1 MISENES
8 RADSMVRIFGE
19 VCSKSQAAR
28 ILSCSTKTVST
39 MLDDGRLDYACAGE
53 KVDVRSIARYIEK
66 PKEHDFEAHK
76 RKMCKR
82 QGVNPMFS
90 V

>member
-1 MISENES
+1 MITETES
-8 RADSMVRIFGE
+8 RIDSMVRIFGE

-28 ILSCSTKTVST
+28 ILSCSTKTVAT
-39 MLDDGRLDYACAGE
+39 MLEDGRLDYACGGA
-53 KVDVRSIARYIEK
+53 KVDVRSIARYIES
-66 PKEHDFEAHK
+66 PKERDFEAHK

-82 QGVNPMFS
+82 NGVNPMFS